1 MFAKW
6 TTCVLTAATL
16 VATGTLFAQQKH
28 ETAMSQPK
36 MQNASDRSFITSA
49 AEANLAEIDIA
60 KMVGQKSTDPAVKDF
75 ANRMVTD
82 HTQASQKLASVA
94 EMNGVTLP
102 TEASATERN
111 QKSELE
117 KLSGAQLYDAYLRD
131 ELQGHKETIS
141 AFESEIEHGQ
151 NQEAKNYAEQTL
163 PTLQDHIRI
172 AEDIAGKLGISGK
185 AGLSDEDKAITAK

>member
-1 MFAKW
+1 MYTKW
-6 TTCVLTAATL
+6 MTFVLTIVLIGTA
-16 VATGTLFAQQKH
+16 TLFAKQK
-28 ETAMSQPK
+28 ESTMAGQK
-36 MQNASDRSFITSA
+36 MDKSADRSFITSA
-49 AEANLAEIDIA
+49 AEANLAEIDIG
-60 KMVGQKSTDPAVKDF
+60 KMAAQKSTDPAVKDF

-94 EMNGVTLP
+94 EMNGVKLP
-102 TEASATERN
+102 MEASATERN

-117 KLSGAQLYDAYLRD
+117 KLSGAQLNDAYLRD

-172 AEDIAGKLGISGK
+172 AENVAGKLGLPGK
-185 AGLSDEDKAITAK
+185 AGLSDEAKAITAK

>member
-1 MFAKW
+1 MYAKW
-6 TTCVLTAATL
+6 MTFVLTTVL
-16 VATGTLFAQQKH
+16 VATGSLFAQQKQSSMAGQ
-28 ETAMSQPK
+28 T
-36 MQNASDRSFITSA
+36 MQNSADRSFIDAA
-49 AEANLAEIDIA
+49 AEANLGEIDIA
-60 KMVGQKSTDPAVKDF
+60 KMVVQKSTELAVKDF

-117 KLSGAQLYDAYLRD
+117 KLSGAQLNDAYLRD

-172 AEDIAGKLGISGK
+172 AENVAGKLGLPGK
-185 AGLSDEDKAITAK
+185 AGLSDETKAITAK

>member
-1 MFAKW
+1 MYVKW
-6 TTCVLTAATL
+6 TTFVMTTVLIAS
-16 VATGTLFAQQKH
+16 GSLFAQQKQSNMA
-28 ETAMSQPK
+28 EQK
-36 MQNASDRSFITSA
+36 MQNSTDRSFISSA

-82 HTQASQKLASVA
+82 HTQASQKLTSVA
-94 EMNGVTLP
+94 EMNGVKLP
-102 TEASATERN
+102 TEPSATERN
-111 QKSELE
+111 QKGELE
-117 KLSGAQLYDAYLRD
+117 KLSGAQLNDAYLRD

-141 AFESEIEHGQ
+141 AFESEIEHGR

-172 AEDIAGKLGISGK
+172 GEDIAGKLGLAGK
-185 AGLSDEDKAITAK
+185 AGLSDEAKAIIVK

>member
-1 MFAKW
+1 MYAKGM
-6 TTCVLTAATL
+6 TFVLAIVL
-16 VATGTLFAQQKH
+16 MGTGSLFAQQKQ
-28 ETAMSQPK
+28 SK
-36 MQNASDRSFITSA
+36 MAGQKMDNSADRNFITSA
-49 AEANLAEIDIA
+49 AEANLAEIDMA

-82 HTQASQKLASVA
+82 HTQASQNLASVA
-94 EMNGVTLP
+94 EMNGVKLP
-102 TEASATERN
+102 TEASAAERN

-117 KLSGAQLYDAYLRD
+117 KLSGAQLNDAYLRD

-141 AFESEIEHGQ
+141 AFESEIEHGR

-172 AEDIAGKLGISGK
+172 AENVAGELGISGK
-185 AGLSDEDKAITAK
+185 AGLSNETKAITAK

>member
-1 MFAKW
+1 M
-6 TTCVLTAATL
+6 TTVLI
-16 VATGTLFAQQKH
+16 ATGSLLAQPKQSNKA
-28 ETAMSQPK
+28 EQK
-36 MQNASDRSFITSA
+36 MQNTADRSFISST

-94 EMNGVTLP
+94 EMDGIKLP
-102 TEASATERN
+102 SEASMTQRN
-111 QKSELE
+111 EKSELE
-117 KLSGAQLYDAYLRD
+117 KLSGTQLDDAYVRN

-141 AFESEIEHGQ
+141 AFENEIEHGR

-163 PTLQDHIRI
+163 PTLQDHIRV
-172 AEDIAGKLGISGK
+172 AENVAGKLGLTGK
-185 AGLSDEDKAITAK
+185 TGLSDEAKAIAAK

>member
-1 MFAKW
+1 MHAKW
-6 TTCVLTAATL
+6 TTFVLTTAL
-16 VATGTLFAQQKH
+16 VATGSLFAQQKH
-28 ETAMSQPK
+28 QSTMAGQN
-36 MQNASDRSFITSA
+36 MQNSADRSFISSA
-49 AEANLAEIDIA
+49 AEANLAEIDMA

-75 ANRMVTD
+75 ASRMVTD
-82 HTQASQKLASVA
+82 HTQASQKLATVA
-94 EMNGVTLP
+94 EMNGVKLP

-111 QKSELE
+111 QKSKLE
-117 KLSGAQLYDAYLRD
+117 KLSGAQLNDAYLRN

-172 AEDIAGKLGISGK
+172 GEDIAGKLGLAGK
-185 AGLSDEDKAITAK
+185 AGLSDEAKAISAK

>member
-1 MFAKW
+1 M
-6 TTCVLTAATL
+6 
-16 VATGTLFAQQKH
+16 
-28 ETAMSQPK
+28 
-36 MQNASDRSFITSA
+36 
-49 AEANLAEIDIA
+49 
-60 KMVGQKSTDPAVKDF
+60 KDF

-82 HTQASQKLASVA
+82 HTQASQELASVA
-94 EMNGVTLP
+94 EMNGVKLP

-117 KLSGAQLYDAYLRD
+117 KLSGAQLNDAYLRD

-141 AFESEIEHGQ
+141 AFESEIEHGE

-172 AEDIAGKLGISGK
+172 AEDVAGKLGISGK
-185 AGLSDEDKAITAK
+185 AGLSDEAKAITTN

>member
-1 MFAKW
+1 MYAKCM
-6 TTCVLTAATL
+6 TFVLTTVL
-16 VATGTLFAQQKH
+16 IATGSLFAQQKQS
-28 ETAMSQPK
+28 TMADQK
-36 MQNASDRSFITSA
+36 NQNSADQSFISSA

-82 HTQASQKLASVA
+82 HTQANQKLASVA
-94 EMNGVTLP
+94 EMNGVKLP

-117 KLSGAQLYDAYLRD
+117 KLSGAQLNDAYLRD

-172 AEDIAGKLGISGK
+172 AEDVAGKLGISGK
-185 AGLSDEDKAITAK
+185 AGLSDEAKAITVK

>member
-1 MFAKW
+1 MYAKW
-6 TTCVLTAATL
+6 MTFVLTTVL
-16 VATGTLFAQQKH
+16 IATGCLFAQQKQS
-28 ETAMSQPK
+28 AMTGQK
-36 MQNASDRSFITSA
+36 MQHSADRSFISSA

-60 KMVGQKSTDPAVKDF
+60 EMVDQKSTDPAVKDF

-94 EMNGVTLP
+94 EMNGIKLP
-102 TEASATERN
+102 TEASATERK

-117 KLSGAQLYDAYLRD
+117 RLSGAQLNDAYLRD

-141 AFESEIEHGQ
+141 AFESEIERGQ

-172 AEDIAGKLGISGK
+172 AEDVAGKLGLAGK
-185 AGLSDEDKAITAK
+185 AGLSDESKAITAK

>member
-1 MFAKW
+1 MTF
-6 TTCVLTAATL
+6 VLTTVL
-16 VATGTLFAQQKH
+16 IATGSLFAQQKQ
-28 ETAMSQPK
+28 SK
-36 MQNASDRSFITSA
+36 MAGQKMDKSADRSFVTSA
-49 AEANLAEIDIA
+49 AEANLAEIDMG
-60 KMVGQKSTDPAVKDF
+60 KMVGQKSADPAVKDF

-94 EMNGVTLP
+94 EMNGVELP
-102 TEASATERN
+102 TEASAAERN

-117 KLSGAQLYDAYLRD
+117 KLSGAQLNDAYLRD

>member
-1 MFAKW
+1 MHAKW
-6 TTCVLTAATL
+6 TTFVLTATL
-16 VATGTLFAQQKH
+16 VATGTVFAQQKH
-28 ETAMSQPK
+28 ETAMSQQK
-36 MQNASDRSFITSA
+36 MQNSSDRSFIMSA

-60 KMVGQKSTDPAVKDF
+60 KMVDKNSTDPAVKDF

-82 HTQASQKLASVA
+82 HTQANQKLASVA
-94 EMNGVTLP
+94 EMSGVKLP

-117 KLSGAQLYDAYLRD
+117 KLSGAQLNGAYIRD

-172 AEDIAGKLGISGK
+172 AEDVAGKLGISGK
-185 AGLSDEDKAITAK
+185 AGLSDETKAITAK